1 MATVYLGLGANLGDR
16 QKNIEKAIEKITKLP
31 DTELLKAS
39 PLYETEPIGH
49 TAQPKFLNGAV
60 AIKTT
65 LSPMDLLCQLKK
77 IEKELG
83 REETFRFGPRLI
95 DIDILFF
102 GDQKLN
108 TLELIIPHPR
118 ITERY
123 FVLRPLLDIAPEL
136 VRLLFPTLSAE
147 LRDLLKDWSDLQKK

>member
-1 MATVYLGLGANLGDR
+1 METVYLGLGANLGDR
-16 QKNIEKAIEKITKLP
+16 QKNIENAIEKITKLP
-31 DTELLKAS
+31 HTELLKVS
-39 PLYETEPIGH
+39 PLYETEPVGH

-60 AIKTT
+60 SIKTN
-65 LSPMDLLCQLKK
+65 LSPADLLRQLKK

-102 GDQKLN
+102 GDQKLS
-108 TLELIIPHPR
+108 TPELIIPHPR
-118 ITERY
+118 IAERY

-136 VRLLFPTLSAE
+136 VRSLLPALSTE
-147 LRDLLKDWSDLQKK
+147 LRELLKD